1 MGVKESEIVHCV
13 TSLNVGIVTTNI
25 ILQLNLVSWLYRLK
39 YHVIHAKLSTVRV

>member
-25 ILQLNLVSWLYRLK
+25 ILQPKLVSWLYGPTYR
-39 YHVIHAKLSTVRV
+39 VIHAKLSAVQV